1 MPHLHEMSDGLL
13 IEEERRQPVFKMER
27 ARESAIR

>member
-1 MPHLHEMSDGLL
+1 MPHLHEMSDELL

-27 ARESAIR
+27 AREFAIR